1 MRAPSSYH
9 PPLVEAIHRWLPS
22 QFFARWP
29 LRRGLLWVP
38 QRLVWV
44 ALLMAWSAEQ
54 TLAERFAAA
63 LELLAVLFPRWRR
76 RGGRAAGVVGSPA
89 TGRRAAAAAGD
100 AGLRRQTLAAWRP
113 LRLRRRWLAGG

>member
-63 LELLAVLFPRWRR
+63 LDLLAVLLPRWRR
-76 RGGRAAGVVGSPA
+76 WRGNWPGRCGTATPGREVRRPA
-89 TGRRAAAAAGD
+89 IG
-100 AGLRRQTLAAWRP
+100 P
-113 LRLRRRWLAGG
+113 LRSG